1 MKNHQN
7 KILKR
12 GRWVESYLY
21 PKTETGQFMETW
33 PLVVAVILSLAMLAT
48 PLLTHT
54 DTPTDDEGAL
64 IKKEVEE

>member
-1 MKNHQN
+1 VIQN
-7 KILKR
+7 EKPPKQNLKTWTV
-12 GRWVESYLY
+12 G
-21 PKTETGQFMETW
+21 GQFMETW